1 MKDNKEKLKQFE
13 QTANNLL
20 DSLKAFAPSIEGM
33 KELVDV
39 ELTDEAKTVIDEF
52 SSKGANLDNI
62 EDLKKLKKEYLQ
74 KLGDVIQ

>member
-1 MKDNKEKLKQFE
+1 MKDNKEKLEQFE

-39 ELTDEAKTVIDEF
+39 ELTDEAKSVVDEF
-52 SSKGANLDNI
+52 SSKGANLDI
-62 EDLKKLKKEYLQ
+62 EELKKLKKEYLQ
-74 KLGDVIQ
+74 KLGNVIQ

>member
-52 SSKGANLDNI
+52 SSKGANLDI

>member
-1 MKDNKEKLKQFE
+1 MKDNKEKLEQFE

-52 SSKGANLDNI
+52 SSKGANLDI

>member
-1 MKDNKEKLKQFE
+1 MKDNKEKLEQFE

-52 SSKGANLDNI
+52 SSKGANLDI
-62 EDLKKLKKEYLQ
+62 EELKKLKMEYLQ
-74 KLGDVIQ
+74 KLGNVIQ